1 MKEKCTGKQVFYLSL
16 IITAAI
22 ALWALAFHE
31 SFTNVSNTIFG
42 FLTEKFGWLYLASML
57 FFVIFVFV
65 LP

>member
-42 FLTEKFGWLYLASML
+42 FLTENLAGYIWRQCCFLLSL
-57 FFVIFVFV
+57 WFA

>member
-42 FLTEKFGWLYLASML
+42 FLTEKFGWLYLA
-57 FFVIFVFV
+57 
-65 LP
+65 